1 MLNIQQ
7 VGRQKKL
14 VKCYCILHIFVCVYF
29 VLLHITYYNCY
40 PLHDVCIII
49 DFILSLYLYIIRREH
64 LFLNFRLT
72 AAFLLLPARATLNK
86 PFLIYYIRG
95 KSFR

>member
-7 VGRQKKL
+7 VGCQKKL

-29 VLLHITYYNCY
+29 VLLHIAYYNGD

-49 DFILSLYLYIIRREH
+49 DFKFSLYLNIIRREH
-64 LFLNFRLT
+64 LFLNFRPYCSILT
-72 AAFLLLPARATLNK
+72 IDCESNFEQTFFNLLYK
-86 PFLIYYIRG
+86 WQVF
-95 KSFR
+95 